1 MYLLDTNVISE
12 LRKNRPH
19 GAVLAW
25 LTAVPDEQLFL
36 SALSLGEIQS
46 GIEITREQDPE
57 KATALERWADQLM
70 ETQQVLPMD
79 ARTFRIWARLMH
91 RTSNTLQDDAMIAA
105 TALAHQ
111 LTVVTRNVKDFACF
125 RVPVM
130 NPFLASQAEGR

>member
-25 LTAVPDEQLFL
+25 FKAVPTDQLFL
-36 SALSLGEIQS
+36 SAVSLGEIQS

-57 KATALERWADQLM
+57 KAATLEKWADQLM

-79 ARTFRIWARLMH
+79 ARVFRIWARLMH

-111 LTVVTRNVKDFACF
+111 LIMVTRNVKDFARF
-125 RVPVM
+125 RTALL
-130 NPFLASQAEGR
+130 NPFEASQAEGR